1 MLLMQT
7 TTKSIDS
14 TTTELTVTLNEAD
27 LAPVKSMVLKDLA
40 KDVNL
45 AGFRKGHAPEAIVEK
60 NVDQALLQNR
70 FLDEAVQRYY
80 PEAAMKEAL
89 RPVAPPELNITK
101 FVPFTTIEF
110 TAIIET
116 IGNITLPD
124 YKKFSYKRDAVAVG
138 PEEVEAVITDL
149 RHRGAEK
156 KVVEHAAK
164 EGDEVTIDFTGVD
177 AKTKDE
183 IPGGSGNDFPIVIG
197 SNTFIPGFEPQL
209 VGLKA
214 GDEKTFDVTFPADY
228 GAKELQK
235 KKVTFTVTAKSVS
248 EVTLPKLDDEFAAS
262 LGPKTVADLKKDIKA
277 QLANEKE
284 VQAERKLE
292 NDLLSELADK
302 AKMNV
307 PQALVEEEVER
318 MLVEEKRN
326 LLYRGQTWQEH
337 LDEEGKTEK
346 QHNDDLM
353 PQAEARVK
361 TGLVLGE
368 VAQAERIDVTTD
380 ELDAKIAELKL
391 QYTDPQMQTELEKED
406 NRRDVASRL
415 LTEKTIMKLKEYA
428 VK

>member
-7 TTKSIDS
+7 TTQSIDQ
-14 TTTELTVTLNEAD
+14 TTTELTVTLNETD
-27 LAPVKSMVLKDLA
+27 LAPVKTEVLKELA

-45 AGFRKGHAPEAIVEK
+45 AGFRKGHAPLPIVEK
-60 NVDQALLQNR
+60 NVDPALLQNR

-80 PEAAMKEAL
+80 TEAAIKEAL

-110 TAIIET
+110 TAKIET
-116 IGNITLPD
+116 IGHITLPE
-124 YKKFSYKRDAVAVG
+124 YKKFRFKREAVAVTDK
-138 PEEVEAVITDL
+138 EVEAVIADL
-149 RHRGAEK
+149 RHRSAEK
-156 KVVEHAAK
+156 AVVDRAAK
-164 EGDEVTIDFTGVD
+164 DGDELTIDFKGVD
-177 AKTKDE
+177 AKTKE
-183 IPGGSGNDFPIVIG
+183 AIAGGAGNDFAIVIG
-197 SNTFIPGFEPQL
+197 SNTFIPGFEPEL

-235 KKVTFTVTAKSVS
+235 KKVTFTVNAKSVS
-248 EVTLPKLDDEFAAS
+248 EVTLPKLDDTFAS
-262 LGPKTVADLKKDIKA
+262 TLGPKTVADLKKDIKA
-277 QLANEKE
+277 QLTNEKE

-292 NDLLSELADK
+292 SDILSELAEK
-302 AKMNV
+302 AKMTV
-307 PQALVEEEVER
+307 PKVLVEEEVER

-346 QHNDDLM
+346 QHNDDLI

-368 VAQAERIDVTTD
+368 VAQAESIDVSNE
-380 ELDAKIAELKL
+380 ELDGRIADLRQ
-391 QYTDPQMQTELEKED
+391 QYTDPQMQAELDKPENK
-406 NRRDVASRL
+406 RDIASRL
-415 LTEKTIMKLKEYA
+415 LTEKTILQLKEYA